1 MRGLIYSVSIPW
13 FRYYLLRWI
22 VRRYILFIEVE
33 DKDFQALLIKLNT
46 TIKPY
51 LVTRNSI
58 RNQAEN
64 EFIEA
69 QKQILNNVLGR
80 AVSRIHILFDLWTS
94 PNGYTICGIITH
106 FISHQYANQ
115 SVLLTMKRLTGPY
128 GGEDITKVIIL
139 TLQEYKVMDRLSVFI
154 TDNTKLNNTAIREIL
169 Y

>member
-1 MRGLIYSVSIPW
+1 MRGLIHSVSIPW

-22 VRRYILFIEVE
+22 VRRYILFTEVE

-64 EFIEA
+64 KFIEA
-69 QKQILNNVLGR
+69 QKQIVNNVLGR

-94 PNGYTICGIITH
+94 PNGYAICGVVTH
-106 FISHQYANQ
+106 FISHQYSNQ
-115 SVLLTMKRLTGPY
+115 NVLLTIKRLTGPHK
-128 GGEDITKVIIL
+128 GEDITKVIIL
-139 TLQEYKVMDRLSVFI
+139 TLQEYKVIDRLSVFI
-154 TDNTKLNNTAIREIL
+154 IDNTELNNTAIREIL